1 MAQEQIK
8 QQNEETTVVSGDWF
22 LMQKA
27 STDETVKVDAGNIVP
42 DGTVVPNKL
51 MATTG
56 SSWAWQSWTPTWTN
70 VTIGNATVN
79 AKYIQIGKTVHC
91 TILMTAGSTTSFAA
105 DIFRITLP
113 ITAES
118 RYAATATRAPF
129 IGVAY
134 YEDAGVAG
142 YQGIIQGVSTTV
154 VQFVVANVSGGT
166 YSANSGVTSTAPF
179 TWGNGDYIGGSFT
192 YEAA

>member
-118 RYAATATRAPF
+118 RYAVAGIGAPF

-134 YEDAGVAG
+134 YENAGLLG
-142 YQGIIQGVSTTV
+142 YHGMIQGVSTTV
-154 VQFVVANVSGGT
+154 VQFVVAIVNGT
-166 YSANSGVTSTAPF
+166 YPTNTGVTSTVPF

>member
-70 VTIGNATVN
+70 LTLGSSSQRAVYT
-79 AKYIQIGKTVHC
+79 QIGKTV
-91 TILMTAGSTTSFAA
+91 
-105 DIFRITLP
+105 
-113 ITAES
+113 
-118 RYAATATRAPF
+118 
-129 IGVAY
+129 
-134 YEDAGVAG
+134 
-142 YQGIIQGVSTTV
+142 QGIILIKTASGFVMGTTPIFTLPVARNKTVDPGYQIIGHASYYDGTNVGTGLLQTQVGQDKAYVLATITSGAYATTV
-154 VQFVVANVSGGT
+154 GLAPT
-166 YSANSGVTSTAPF
+166 TPF
-179 TWGNGDYIGGSFT
+179 TWGTSSDEINIFFT

>member
-51 MATTG
+51 MASTG
-56 SSWAWQSWTPTWTN
+56 TDWAWQSWTPTWTN
-70 VTIGNATVN
+70 LTLGSSSQRAVYT
-79 AKYIQIGKTVHC
+79 QIGKTV
-91 TILMTAGSTTSFAA
+91 
-105 DIFRITLP
+105 
-113 ITAES
+113 
-118 RYAATATRAPF
+118 
-129 IGVAY
+129 
-134 YEDAGVAG
+134 
-142 YQGIIQGVSTTV
+142 QGIILIKTASGFVMGTTPIFTLPVARNKTVDPDYQIIGHASYYDGTNLSTGSSQAYHGQDKAYVLATITSGVFATTV
-154 VQFVVANVSGGT
+154 GLT
-166 YSANSGVTSTAPF
+166 PTIPF
-179 TWGNGDYIGGSFT
+179 TWGTSSDEINIFFT